1 MLPYDFY
8 HITSC
13 LQAFYRDES
22 SLVNRADFDDAILSL
37 NVTAM
42 HIARAGMHVEVGAVL
57 FWPFLLPE
65 SVLTDMKELNP
76 YAMILLSYYAVLVD
90 VSFWFFC
97 KKQSLCFTILLI
109 VSKAS
114 IGLWTGWNG
123 RESISLHE

>member
-8 HITSC
+8 HTRSC

-76 YAMILLSYYAVLVD
+76 YAMILLSYYAVLVN
-90 VSFWFFC
+90 VSDPNFWFFC
-97 KKQSLCFTILLI
+97 EKAKSLFHDI
-109 VSKAS
+109 VDRLE
-114 IGLWTGWNG
+114 G
-123 RESISLHE
+123 